1 MALRFHLKFIKRN
14 EKIAA
19 FTLQCYNT
27 KVKQR
32 IFPKGGVLVAFQMV
46 PRGGMSSESTHCDNF
61 SSIGKSTQLSLT
73 SGGYLVV
80 GIGSSTA
87 TVKMPVSLS
96 ALVIVLGDKPASV
109 KSEASSS
116 AVLDDNGVA
125 WN

>member
-1 MALRFHLKFIKRN
+1 M
-14 EKIAA
+14 
-19 FTLQCYNT
+19 T
-27 KVKQR
+27 
-32 IFPKGGVLVAFQMV
+32 FQMV

-61 SSIGKSTQLSLT
+61 SSKGKSPQLSLT

-87 TVKMPVSLS
+87 TVKMPMTLS
-96 ALVIVLGDKPASV
+96 ALIIVLGDKSASV
-109 KSEASSS
+109 KSKASSS